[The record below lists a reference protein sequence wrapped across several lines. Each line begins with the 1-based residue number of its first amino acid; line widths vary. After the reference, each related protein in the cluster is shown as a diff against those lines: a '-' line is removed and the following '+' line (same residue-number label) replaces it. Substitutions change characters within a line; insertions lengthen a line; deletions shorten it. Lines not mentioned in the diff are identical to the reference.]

1 MRIKSTTNF
10 LSGVKKPFKI
20 TFGVLSI
27 FLVASTIFSIV
38 ISAKSHA
45 EAEGEGAKVLSVYD
59 DGQRI
64 SFRTDANTVRAALK
78 ERGVALNSGDNIEPS
93 LDEELTGNDYNVNIY
108 RARPILVEDGASR
121 ERVMTASQT
130 PQKMAGDAGFKLF
143 DEDIIYNNPSEN
155 PAVDGVATHLKIK
168 RAKLISVDM
177 FGKKTDFRTQAET
190 IKDFL
195 EEKKISLQKNDEVS
209 VPLETKI
216 KLGDNFRIWRNGK
229 QIITVDEEIEFEVE
243 EIKDA
248 DKEISYRQVKELGE
262 KGTKVVSY
270 EIEMQ
275 SGEEISRTKI
285 NEAETKKPKKQV
297 EIVGTKN
304 VIMPYTGG
312 GSKTEWLR
320 ASGIPESEWGYVDFI
335 ITKESTWN
343 PNARNGQ
350 YYGLYQTN
358 TDNLARYGCSG
369 TLLSDPVCQLQAAD
383 KYKSRYGSWA
393 DAYNSWR
400 AQGWW

>member
-216 KLGDNFRIWRNGK
+216 KVGDNFRIWRNGK

-304 VIMPYTGG
+304 VIMPYAGG

-369 TLLSDPVCQLQAAD
+369 ALLSDPVCQLQAAD

>member
-1 MRIKSTTNF
+1 MRIKSTTKF

-64 SFRTDANTVRAALK
+64 SFRTNANTVRAALK

-216 KLGDNFRIWRNGK
+216 KVGDNFRIWRNGK

>member
-190 IKDFL
+190 IKDYL

-216 KLGDNFRIWRNGK
+216 KVGDNFRIWRNGK

>member
-216 KLGDNFRIWRNGK
+216 KAGDNFRIWRNGK

>member
-216 KLGDNFRIWRNGK
+216 KAGDNFRIWRNGK

-304 VIMPYTGG
+304 VIMPYAGG

>member
-216 KLGDNFRIWRNGK
+216 KVGDNFRIWRNGK

-369 TLLSDPVCQLQAAD
+369 TLLSDPVCQLIVTASSD
-383 KYKSRYGSWA
+383 
-393 DAYNSWR
+393 
-400 AQGWW
+400 

>member
-177 FGKKTDFRTQAET
+177 FGNKTDFRTQAET

-216 KLGDNFRIWRNGK
+216 KVGDNFRIWRNGK

-304 VIMPYTGG
+304 VIMPYAGG

>member
-143 DEDIIYNNPSEN
+143 DEDTIYNNPSEN

-216 KLGDNFRIWRNGK
+216 KVGDNFRIWRNGK

-304 VIMPYTGG
+304 VIMPYAGG

>member
-1 MRIKSTTNF
+1 
-10 LSGVKKPFKI
+10 
-20 TFGVLSI
+20 
-27 FLVASTIFSIV
+27 
-38 ISAKSHA
+38 
-45 EAEGEGAKVLSVYD
+45 
-59 DGQRI
+59 
-64 SFRTDANTVRAALK
+64 
-78 ERGVALNSGDNIEPS
+78 
-93 LDEELTGNDYNVNIY
+93 
-108 RARPILVEDGASR
+108 
-121 ERVMTASQT
+121 MTASQT

-143 DEDIIYNNPSEN
+143 DEDTIYNNPSEN

-216 KLGDNFRIWRNGK
+216 KVGDNFRIWRNGK

-304 VIMPYTGG
+304 VIMPYAGG

-369 TLLSDPVCQLQAAD
+369 ALLSDPVCQLQAAD

>member
-216 KLGDNFRIWRNGK
+216 KVGDNFRIWRNGK

-320 ASGIPESEWGYVDFI
+320 ASGIPESEWGYVYFI
-335 ITKESTWN
+335 ITKESTLN
-343 PNARNGQ
+343 PNARSGQ

>member
-216 KLGDNFRIWRNGK
+216 KVGDNFRIWRNGK

-393 DAYNSWR
+393 DAYNFWR

>member
-1 MRIKSTTNF
+1 MRIKSTTKF
-10 LSGVKKPFKI
+10 LSGVKKPSKI

-143 DEDIIYNNPSEN
+143 DEDTIYNNPSEN

-216 KLGDNFRIWRNGK
+216 KVGDNFRIWRNGK

-369 TLLSDPVCQLQAAD
+369 ALLSDPVCQLQAAD

>member
-143 DEDIIYNNPSEN
+143 DEDTIYNNPSEN

-216 KLGDNFRIWRNGK
+216 KVGDNFRIWRNGK
-229 QIITVDEEIEFEVE
+229 QIMTVDEEIEFEVE

>member
-155 PAVDGVATHLKIK
+155 PAFDRVATHLKIK

-216 KLGDNFRIWRNGK
+216 KVGDNFRIWRNGK

-304 VIMPYTGG
+304 VIMPYAGG

-369 TLLSDPVCQLQAAD
+369 ALLSDPVCQLQAAD

>member
-64 SFRTDANTVRAALK
+64 SFRPDANTVRAALK

-216 KLGDNFRIWRNGK
+216 KVGDNFRIWRNGK

>member
-64 SFRTDANTVRAALK
+64 SFRPDANTVRAALK

-143 DEDIIYNNPSEN
+143 DEDTIYNNPSEN

-216 KLGDNFRIWRNGK
+216 KVGDNFRIWRNGK

>member
-216 KLGDNFRIWRNGK
+216 KVGDNFRIWRNGK

-304 VIMPYTGG
+304 VIMPYAGG

-343 PNARNGQ
+343 PKARNGQ

>member
-143 DEDIIYNNPSEN
+143 DEDTIYNNPSEN

-216 KLGDNFRIWRNGK
+216 KVGDNFRIWRNGK

-369 TLLSDPVCQLQAAD
+369 ALLSDPVCQLQAAD

>member
-216 KLGDNFRIWRNGK
+216 KVGDNFRIWRNGK

-304 VIMPYTGG
+304 VIMPYAGG

>member
-155 PAVDGVATHLKIK
+155 PAVNGIATHLKIK

-216 KLGDNFRIWRNGK
+216 KVGDNFRIWRNGK

>member
-216 KLGDNFRIWRNGK
+216 KVGDNFRIWRNGK

-369 TLLSDPVCQLQAAD
+369 ALLSDPVCQLQAAD

>member
-216 KLGDNFRIWRNGK
+216 KVGDNFRIWRNGK

-400 AQGWW
+400 TQRAW

>member
-143 DEDIIYNNPSEN
+143 DEDTIYNNPSEN

-216 KLGDNFRIWRNGK
+216 KVGDNFRIWRNGK

>member
-216 KLGDNFRIWRNGK
+216 KVGDNFRIWRNGK

>member
-216 KLGDNFRIWRNGK
+216 KVGDNFRTWRNGK

-304 VIMPYTGG
+304 VIMPYAGG

-369 TLLSDPVCQLQAAD
+369 ALLSDPVCQLQAAD

>member
-216 KLGDNFRIWRNGK
+216 KVGDNFRIWLNGK

-369 TLLSDPVCQLQAAD
+369 ALLSDPVCQLQAAD

>member
-1 MRIKSTTNF
+1 MRIKSTTKF

-216 KLGDNFRIWRNGK
+216 KVGDNFRIWRNGK

>member
-190 IKDFL
+190 IKD
-195 EEKKISLQKNDEVS
+195 
-209 VPLETKI
+209 
-216 KLGDNFRIWRNGK
+216 
-229 QIITVDEEIEFEVE
+229 
-243 EIKDA
+243 
-248 DKEISYRQVKELGE
+248 
-262 KGTKVVSY
+262 
-270 EIEMQ
+270 
-275 SGEEISRTKI
+275 
-285 NEAETKKPKKQV
+285 
-297 EIVGTKN
+297 
-304 VIMPYTGG
+304 
-312 GSKTEWLR
+312 
-320 ASGIPESEWGYVDFI
+320 
-335 ITKESTWN
+335 
-343 PNARNGQ
+343 
-350 YYGLYQTN
+350 
-358 TDNLARYGCSG
+358 
-369 TLLSDPVCQLQAAD
+369 
-383 KYKSRYGSWA
+383 
-393 DAYNSWR
+393 
-400 AQGWW
+400 

>member
-143 DEDIIYNNPSEN
+143 DEDTIYNNPSEN

-216 KLGDNFRIWRNGK
+216 KVGDNFRIWRNGK

-304 VIMPYTGG
+304 VIMPYAGG

-369 TLLSDPVCQLQAAD
+369 ALLSDPVCQLQAAD